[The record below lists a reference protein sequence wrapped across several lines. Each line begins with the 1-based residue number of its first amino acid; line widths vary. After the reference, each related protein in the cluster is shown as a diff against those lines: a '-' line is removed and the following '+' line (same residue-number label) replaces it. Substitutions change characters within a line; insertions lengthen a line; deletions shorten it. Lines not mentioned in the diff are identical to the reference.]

1 MNTYGPA
8 VFFLVLTTSI
18 IGFLVIVSLKNVLLS
33 RRKAPVRV
41 PILRDGTQFKRASAT
56 CPGIIC
62 MLPKYEQRRPE
73 QPLW

>member
-1 MNTYGPA
+1 MNTYGPT

-18 IGFLVIVSLKNVLLS
+18 IGFLLIANLKTALLS

-41 PILRDGTQFKRASAT
+41 PILRYDAQLRRSAAT
-56 CPGIIC
+56 HAGIIC
-62 MLPKYEQRRPE
+62 MLPRYEQTRPD